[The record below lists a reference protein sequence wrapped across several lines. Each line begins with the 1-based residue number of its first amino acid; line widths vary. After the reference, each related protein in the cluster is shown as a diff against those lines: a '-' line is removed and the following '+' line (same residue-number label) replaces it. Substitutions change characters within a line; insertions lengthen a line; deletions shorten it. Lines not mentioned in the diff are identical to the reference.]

1 MPISRQ
7 ERDRA
12 GTSRVR
18 MIREKRISFQ
28 RVLWVMLSV
37 ELYLRFQN
45 GTRERYHEILSDADI
60 SAPTSSSWGMG

>member
-1 MPISRQ
+1 MQSFLISRQ

-18 MIREKRISFQ
+18 MIREKRVSFQ

-45 GTRERYHEILSDADI
+45 GTKGKVS
-60 SAPTSSSWGMG
+60 